1 MTKNTEFKMYEENFK
16 QMKKLPFVKFLLKQ
30 NRLLEKENKDLKNTV
45 FKLCKQVLIK
55 EEKKENIVY
64 EIEEEDEIEIIDTP
78 VQKKEVVVLNDIVI
92 DHSHDNIEYEEEE
105 DEEEDEEQE
114 EEEEEEE
121 EKDEEEEQEEEVE
134 VEDEQEEEEEVE
146 EVEEV
151 EVEEEEVEVEDEQ
164 EEEDEEV
171 EQEEVEEEQEE
182 EEVYEITIKSKTYY
196 VMNEKDSIIYEAD
209 SNGDISLEVGKY
221 VNGKPV
227 FTKK

>member
-1 MTKNTEFKMYEENFK
+1 MNKNTEFKMYEENFK

-64 EIEEEDEIEIIDTP
+64 EIEEEDEIEIIDSP
-78 VQKKEVVVLNDIVI
+78 FQKKEIVDLLSNDLT
-92 DHSHDNIEYEEEE
+92 DCNSHHNTEHEEEQE
-105 DEEEDEEQE
+105 EEQE

-121 EKDEEEEQEEEVE
+121 QEEQEEQEEEEEEE
-134 VEDEQEEEEEVE
+134 VEEEEEEVE
-146 EVEEV
+146 EVEE
-151 EVEEEEVEVEDEQ
+151 
-164 EEEDEEV
+164 
-171 EQEEVEEEQEE
+171 EE
-182 EEVYEITIKSKTYY
+182 EEVYEIKIKSKTYY